1 MVILYSMSLVE
12 FLSFSMLSFSR
23 SILSE
28 ALIDATKR
36 FKAIIA
42 IVWIIINAEGIYRL
56 ITLIVTMRKPTAAP

>member
-42 IVWIIINAEGIYRL
+42 IVWIIINAEGI
-56 ITLIVTMRKPTAAP
+56 